1 MKKKCN
7 FAVRSFGSEEETPSL
22 DELTRW
28 AGKQKRIGC
37 DLISFK
43 MEQSLE
49 SQVHVEI
56 PCSGG
61 MYYSERVLESML
73 NLNGRILSGE
83 PGMEFDCITGDAKRI
98 CKCRKK
104 TWVSVPAP
112 SALGIEDGYFGDRD
126 EYFGAMGEIYRRM
139 MREMRDAG
147 VSGHVILGDRFDATE
162 REELSG
168 NKVFFYSLEWNTK
181 VATGIL
187 EVQDRFAVPPG
198 KLLRFF
204 EIMDEYDVRQLILI
218 DPNPGDFELA
228 LKHFDPEDLFTG
240 GYNRAGEEGY
250 WENLLKSAFVV

>member
-1 MKKKCN
+1 MKKKYN
-7 FAVRSFGSEEETPSL
+7 FTVRSFGSEEETPPLDSL
-22 DELTRW
+22 TKW
-28 AGKQKRIGC
+28 VGKQKGIEC

-43 MEQSLE
+43 LEQSLE

-61 MYYSERVLESML
+61 MYYSERILDSML
-73 NLNGRILSGE
+73 HLNGRILSGE
-83 PGMEFDCITGDAKRI
+83 PGMELDCITADAKRI

-104 TWVSVPAP
+104 AWVSVPAP

-126 EYFGAMGEIYRRM
+126 AYFGAMGEIYRRM

-147 VSGHVILGDRFDATE
+147 VSGHVIMGDRFDATE

-218 DPNPGDFELA
+218 DPKPEDFELA
-228 LKHFDPEDLFTG
+228 LRHFDPENLFTG